1 MDVYVNGL
9 ESVIFSMQMCILQ
22 TRALCKGGSHGTEIG
37 ICEALRD
44 LVPFEQFK
52 KREKY
57 PWRTVTFSKVTCF
70 NLQLY

>member
-1 MDVYVNGL
+1 MDIYVNGL

-52 KREKY
+52 KREKFF
-57 PWRTVTFSKVTCF
+57 TFFKLF
-70 NLQLY
+70 KWYQIAQRIY